1 MPETRVWIEAA
12 IASQREDGYFGP
24 VNERNGRKE
33 LWANMIMLWC
43 MQSYYEYS
51 QDSRVLDLMTA
62 YFKWQLTVPDKD
74 FLKDYWENSR
84 GGDNLYSVYWL
95 YNITGDK
102 YLLDLAEKI
111 HRNTAD
117 WTNEA
122 HLPNWHNVNIAQC
135 FREPATYYM
144 LSGDSADLQASY
156 NVHNLVRRIY
166 GQVPVEC
173 SERMRMHGL
182 LTSIRGRVRRLVAL

>member
-122 HLPNWHNVNIAQC
+122 HLP
-135 FREPATYYM
+135 
-144 LSGDSADLQASY
+144 
-156 NVHNLVRRIY
+156 
-166 GQVPVEC
+166 
-173 SERMRMHGL
+173 
-182 LTSIRGRVRRLVAL
+182 